1 MSKSK
6 QRSTSTLPA
15 PPKPRKRPHRFWLL
29 TIAGVLGVM
38 LIAFLLMSG
47 VKGNPDQQLAAF
59 LNQAQA
65 PADVREAYQFAMAHP
80 EILKAVPCYCGC
92 VSHGH
97 KHNYNCF
104 MKADGELDQHGLN
117 CGMCVQ
123 TALKAKQL
131 YEKGT
136 SLPEIRKQVD
146 ETYQK
151 LPDMKPTPTPLPGK
165 GQAA

>member
-1 MSKSK
+1 MGKSK
-6 QRSTSTLPA
+6 RRSASKLPT
-15 PPKPRKRPHRFWLL
+15 PSKPQKRPQRYWIFA
-29 TIAGVLGVM
+29 IAGVLGVI
-38 LIAFLLMSG
+38 LIAFLLTSG
-47 VKGNPDQQLAAF
+47 IKSNPEKHLETF

-104 MKADGELDQHGLN
+104 VKASGELDQHGLN

-123 TALKAKQL
+123 AALKAKQL